1 MENKNE
7 LIVFEQ
13 VGLGKLRVIKIND
26 EDVFNLS
33 DVCFGLGHIRSNA
46 NGIEYLRKDR
56 IENICKNL
64 DIKAVTTTD
73 TNINITKDIDF
84 ENTYISEESF
94 YDLALESKTNGARAF
109 RKWVTSDIL
118 PSLRKRGVYIMEYAK
133 EEIIDKEKLFG
144 KRRIKNTFANAQIHE
159 VEKLYD
165 DFLEYIS
172 EEYSAK
178 DRIRMLQSV
187 YNGLNELNLK
197 LSYNAVKN
205 IGKCYDVSLL
215 QNKVLQDK
223 AYLQNK
229 RNGGIKS
236 SQTKTINK
244 LRQGE
249 CYSL

>member
-1 MENKNE
+1 MEKKNE
-7 LIVFEQ
+7 LMVFEQ
-13 VGLGKLRVIKIND
+13 TGLGKLRITQIND
-26 EDVFNLS
+26 EDTFNLS
-33 DVCFGLGHIRSNA
+33 DVCFGLGYTKKNSDGKLH
-46 NGIEYLRKDR
+46 LRKEK
-56 IENICKNL
+56 IESICETL
-64 DIKAVTTTD
+64 DISGVSLSDTKYKVTKT
-73 TNINITKDIDF
+73 IDF

-94 YDLALESKTNGARAF
+94 YDLALESRAKNARNF

-118 PSLRKRGVYIMEYAK
+118 PSLRKRGVYIMEHAK
-133 EEIIDKEKLFG
+133 DEVIDKEKLFG

-178 DRIRMLQSV
+178 DRIKMLQSV

-236 SQTKTINK
+236 SQTKIINK
-244 LRQGE
+244 FKQGE
-249 CYSL
+249 CY